1 MKPIFSRGPSL
12 QIRLI
17 LAVLV
22 ALGIIIADSRLG
34 TFSQIRTY
42 MDTAVSP
49 FYFVSNAPRELLDG
63 VSQTLAS
70 RDQLELENRTL
81 RQELLLKNSE
91 LLMLGQYKQENARLR
106 ELLGSPLRQ
115 DEQKM
120 VTQVIST
127 VNDPH
132 SDQVVIDKG
141 SVNGVYEGQPVISD
155 KGVVGQVV
163 AVAKLTSRVLL
174 ICDATHAL
182 PIQVLRNDIRVIAAG
197 NGCTD
202 DLQLEHLPAN
212 TDIRVG
218 DVLVTSGLGGR
229 FPEGYPVAVVSSVK
243 LDTQRAYTVIQ
254 ARPTAGL
261 QRLRYLL
268 LLWGADRNGANPMT
282 PEEVHRVANE
292 RLMQMM
298 PQVLPSPDAMGPK
311 LPEPA
316 TGIAQ
321 PTPQQ
326 PTTGNAATAPAAN
339 RSPQRATPPQ
349 SGAQPLRVRR
359 RAIVASYR
367 SQGRWVIWLSFLIAL
382 LLQIMPWPDNLIV
395 FRPNWVL
402 LILLYWI
409 LALPHRVNVGTGF
422 VMGAIL
428 DLISGSTLGVRV
440 LAMSIIAYLVALKY
454 QLFRNLA
461 LWQQALVVM
470 LLSLVV
476 DIIVFWAEFLVINVS
491 FRPEVFWSSVVN
503 GVLWPWIFLLMR
515 KVRQQFAVQ

>member
-22 ALGIIIADSRLG
+22 ALGIII
-34 TFSQIRTY
+34 
-42 MDTAVSP
+42 AVSP

-70 RDQLELENRTL
+70 RDQLELENRAL

-127 VNDPH
+127 VNDPY

-182 PIQVLRNDIRVIAAG
+182 PIQVLRNDIRVIAAGNGCTDDCVEPLMRYILTRNDIRVIAAG

-326 PTTGNAATAPAAN
+326 PATGNAATAPAAPTQPAAN

-349 SGAQPLRVRR
+349 SGAQPPA
-359 RAIVASYR
+359 RAPGG
-367 SQGRWVIWLSFLIAL
+367 Q
-382 LLQIMPWPDNLIV
+382 
-395 FRPNWVL
+395 
-402 LILLYWI
+402 
-409 LALPHRVNVGTGF
+409 
-422 VMGAIL
+422 
-428 DLISGSTLGVRV
+428 
-440 LAMSIIAYLVALKY
+440 
-454 QLFRNLA
+454 
-461 LWQQALVVM
+461 
-470 LLSLVV
+470 
-476 DIIVFWAEFLVINVS
+476 
-491 FRPEVFWSSVVN
+491 
-503 GVLWPWIFLLMR
+503 
-515 KVRQQFAVQ
+515 

>member
-22 ALGIIIADSRLG
+22 ALGVIIADSRLG

-49 FYFVSNAPRELLDG
+49 FYFVSNGPRELLDS
-63 VSQTLAS
+63 VSQTLAT
-70 RDQLELENRTL
+70 RDQLELENRAL
-81 RQELLLKNSE
+81 RQELLLKNSD

-127 VNDPH
+127 VNDPY

-163 AVAKLTSRVLL
+163 AVAKMTSRVLL

-182 PIQVLRNDIRVIAAG
+182 PIRVLRNDIRVIAAG

-229 FPEGYPVAVVSSVK
+229 FPEGYPVGVVSSVK

-298 PQVLPSPDAMGPK
+298 PQVLPAPDAMGPQM
-311 LPEPA
+311 PAPA
-316 TGIAQ
+316 TGL
-321 PTPQQ
+321 
-326 PTTGNAATAPAAN
+326 
-339 RSPQRATPPQ
+339 TPPQ
-349 SGAQPLRVRR
+349 PSQPAG
-359 RAIVASYR
+359 AIVASYR
-367 SQGRWVIWLSFLIAL
+367 SRGRWVIWLSFLIAL
-382 LLQIMPWPDNLIV
+382 LLQIMPWPADISV

-428 DLISGSTLGVRV
+428 DLISGSTLGVRA
-440 LAMSIIAYLVALKY
+440 LSLSIVAYLVALKY
-454 QLFRNLA
+454 QLFRNPA

-470 LLSLVV
+470 LLSLAV

-503 GVLWPWIFLLMR
+503 GILWPWLFLLMR

>member
-1 MKPIFSRGPSL
+1 
-12 QIRLI
+12 
-17 LAVLV
+17 
-22 ALGIIIADSRLG
+22 
-34 TFSQIRTY
+34 
-42 MDTAVSP
+42 
-49 FYFVSNAPRELLDG
+49 
-63 VSQTLAS
+63 
-70 RDQLELENRTL
+70 
-81 RQELLLKNSE
+81 
-91 LLMLGQYKQENARLR
+91 
-106 ELLGSPLRQ
+106 
-115 DEQKM
+115 M

-127 VNDPH
+127 VNDPY

-298 PQVLPSPDAMGPK
+298 PQVLPSPDAMGP
-311 LPEPA
+311 PA
-316 TGIAQ
+316 WCRAGDGDYSAICGPDCAGI
-321 PTPQQ
+321 
-326 PTTGNAATAPAAN
+326 NATIAFGRDHAAC
-339 RSPQRATPPQ
+339 ACA
-349 SGAQPLRVRR
+349 GRVM
-359 RAIVASYR
+359 VASYR
-367 SQGRWVIWLSFLIAL
+367 SQGAGLSGSRFLL
-382 LLQIMPWPDNLIV
+382 RCCCKSCPGRTTSLFSGQ
-395 FRPNWVL
+395 
-402 LILLYWI
+402 
-409 LALPHRVNVGTGF
+409 TGF
-422 VMGAIL
+422 CSSYCTG
-428 DLISGSTLGVRV
+428 
-440 LAMSIIAYLVALKY
+440 
-454 QLFRNLA
+454 
-461 LWQQALVVM
+461 
-470 LLSLVV
+470 
-476 DIIVFWAEFLVINVS
+476 FWPCRTA
-491 FRPEVFWSSVVN
+491 
-503 GVLWPWIFLLMR
+503 
-515 KVRQQFAVQ
+515 

>member
-1 MKPIFSRGPSL
+1 MSCLSDARIRIAYEANFSRGPSL

-22 ALGIIIADSRLG
+22 ALGVIIADSRLG

-49 FYFVSNAPRELLDG
+49 SIYSNGPRELLDS

-70 RDQLELENRTL
+70 RDQLELENRAL
-81 RQELLLKNSE
+81 RQELLLKNSD

-127 VNDPH
+127 VNDPY

-268 LLWGADRNGANPMT
+268 LLWGADRTAPSDDAG
-282 PEEVHRVANE
+282 EVHRVANE

-298 PQVLPSPDAMGPK
+298 PQVLPSPDAMGP
-311 LPEPA
+311 PAPVPDPA
-316 TGIAQ
+316 TGITQ
-321 PTPQQ
+321 PSAGQ
-326 PTTGNAATAPAAN
+326 TAPVSTQP
-339 RSPQRATPPQ
+339 SPSGATTPP
-349 SGAQPLRVRR
+349 A
-359 RAIVASYR
+359 RAP
-367 SQGRWVIWLSFLIAL
+367 G
-382 LLQIMPWPDNLIV
+382 
-395 FRPNWVL
+395 
-402 LILLYWI
+402 
-409 LALPHRVNVGTGF
+409 G
-422 VMGAIL
+422 
-428 DLISGSTLGVRV
+428 
-440 LAMSIIAYLVALKY
+440 
-454 QLFRNLA
+454 
-461 LWQQALVVM
+461 
-470 LLSLVV
+470 
-476 DIIVFWAEFLVINVS
+476 
-491 FRPEVFWSSVVN
+491 
-503 GVLWPWIFLLMR
+503 
-515 KVRQQFAVQ
+515 

>member
-1 MKPIFSRGPSL
+1 
-12 QIRLI
+12 
-17 LAVLV
+17 
-22 ALGIIIADSRLG
+22 
-34 TFSQIRTY
+34 
-42 MDTAVSP
+42 
-49 FYFVSNAPRELLDG
+49 
-63 VSQTLAS
+63 
-70 RDQLELENRTL
+70 
-81 RQELLLKNSE
+81 
-91 LLMLGQYKQENARLR
+91 
-106 ELLGSPLRQ
+106 
-115 DEQKM
+115 M

-127 VNDPH
+127 VNDPY

-163 AVAKLTSRVLL
+163 AVAKMTSRVLL

-182 PIQVLRNDIRVIAAG
+182 PIRVLRNDIRVIAAG

-229 FPEGYPVAVVSSVK
+229 FPEGYPVGVVSSVK

-298 PQVLPSPDAMGPK
+298 PQVLPAPDAMGPQM
-311 LPEPA
+311 PAPA
-316 TGIAQ
+316 TGL
-321 PTPQQ
+321 
-326 PTTGNAATAPAAN
+326 
-339 RSPQRATPPQ
+339 TPPQ
-349 SGAQPLRVRR
+349 PSQPAGGNSG
-359 RAIVASYR
+359 SYR

-382 LLQIMPWPDNLIV
+382 LLQIMPWPADISV

-428 DLISGSTLGVRV
+428 DLISGSTLGVRA
-440 LAMSIIAYLVALKY
+440 LSLSIVAYLVAL
-454 QLFRNLA
+454 
-461 LWQQALVVM
+461 
-470 LLSLVV
+470 
-476 DIIVFWAEFLVINVS
+476 EVS
-491 FRPEVFWSSVVN
+491 
-503 GVLWPWIFLLMR
+503 
-515 KVRQQFAVQ
+515 AVP